1 MRFCPLSP
9 APNDKSIRSG
19 ITDPLEAFN
28 LHFGSEAAVQFS
40 SFRGRVLEFE
50 FSGQA
55 FKSCCASS
63 YFDNFIKMLEES
75 KEIAYSI
82 LEVSIVEGNA
92 QPHYDVKIIKMDFL
106 DEICSAIKKVE
117 ATVKKRLED
126 FEITGKEERLLFNEM
141 CFCILTAN
149 FTAEGGMR
157 IQEQIGDGFGSLTQR
172 DLARK
177 LKSLGYR
184 FPTSRASYIC
194 ENRFLYGSLNGA
206 LNQFKD
212 GWTAREWLVK
222 TVKGLGYKEASHFL
236 RNVGFTDVAI
246 IDRHILKY
254 LKERG
259 LIEMPKTFNRKRYLE
274 MEKILLVIAKKLN
287 LNLAELDLYL
297 WYIMT
302 GKILK

>member
-1 MRFCPLSP
+1 LSP
-9 APNDKSIRSG
+9 ILNNKSKSSAG
-19 ITDPLEAFN
+19 IANALEAFN
-28 LHFGSEAAVQFS
+28 SHFGTEAAARLI

-55 FKSCCASS
+55 FKSSCPSS
-63 YFDNFIKMLEES
+63 YFEEFVKMLEES
-75 KEIAYSI
+75 TGITYSI
-82 LEVSIVEGNA
+82 LEPSGAEG
-92 QPHYDVKIIKMDFL
+92 PYTMKIIKMDFL
-106 DEICSAIKKVE
+106 DEICSVIKKVE
-117 ATVKKRLED
+117 ATVKKRLEE

-149 FTAEGGMR
+149 FTAEGGIR
-157 IQEQIGDGFGSLTQR
+157 IQEQIGDGFSSLTQR
-172 DLARK
+172 DLTDK
-177 LKSLGYR
+177 LKSLSHR

-194 ENRFLYGSLNGA
+194 KNRFLYGSLNDA
-206 LNQFKD
+206 LTQFND

-222 TVKGLGYKEASHFL
+222 TVKGFGYKEASHFL

-246 IDRHILKY
+246 IDRHILRY
-254 LKERG
+254 LKEKG
-259 LIEMPKTFNRKRYLE
+259 LIDMPKTFNRKKYLE
-274 MEKILLVIAKKLN
+274 MEKILLAIAKKLN

>member
-1 MRFCPLSP
+1 LSP
-9 APNDKSIRSG
+9 LPNDKSNSSG
-19 ITDPLEAFN
+19 ITNPLEAFN
-28 LHFGSEAAVQFS
+28 LHFSTEAAVRLI

-50 FSGQA
+50 FFGQA
-55 FKSCCASS
+55 FESCCASS
-63 YFDNFIKMLEES
+63 YFDDFVKMLEES
-75 KEIAYSI
+75 TGIAYSI
-82 LEVSIVEGNA
+82 LEVSVTGGQA
-92 QPHYDVKIIKMDFL
+92 QAHYAVKIIKMDFL
-106 DEICSAIKKVE
+106 DEIRSAVKKVE

-149 FTAEGGMR
+149 FTAEGGVR
-157 IQEQIGDGFGSLTQR
+157 IQEQIGDGFSSLTQC
-172 DLARK
+172 DLAGK
-177 LKSLGYR
+177 LKSLRHR
-184 FPTSRASYIC
+184 FPTSRASYIY

-206 LNQFKD
+206 LSQFKD

-222 TVKGLGYKEASHFL
+222 TVKGFGYKEASHFL

-254 LKERG
+254 LKEMG

-274 MEKILLVIAKKLN
+274 MEKILIAIAKKLN

>member
-1 MRFCPLSP
+1 MSP
-9 APNDKSIRSG
+9 TPNDKSNSSD
-19 ITDPLEAFN
+19 ITDSLETFN
-28 LHFGSEAAVQFS
+28 MHFSTEAAVELL

-55 FKSCCASS
+55 FKNCCASS
-63 YFDNFIKMLEES
+63 YFDDFIKMLEES
-75 KEIAYSI
+75 TGIAYSI
-82 LEVSIVEGNA
+82 LEVSIAGGNA
-92 QPHYDVKIIKMDFL
+92 QPHYTVRIIKMDFL
-106 DEICSAIKKVE
+106 DEISSAIKKVE

-157 IQEQIGDGFGSLTQR
+157 IQEQIGDGFSSLTQR
-172 DLARK
+172 DLAGK
-177 LKSLGYR
+177 LKSLSYR

-194 ENRFLYGSLNGA
+194 ENRFLYGSLNSG

-222 TVKGLGYKEASHFL
+222 NVKGFSYKEASHFL

-254 LKERG
+254 LKETG

-274 MEKILLVIAKKLN
+274 MEKILLAIAKKLN

>member
-1 MRFCPLSP
+1 MRFHPLFHT
-9 APNDKSIRSG
+9 PNDKSNSSDIC
-19 ITDPLEAFN
+19 TPLEAFN
-28 LHFGSEAAVQFS
+28 LHFNTEAAARLS
-40 SFRGRVLEFE
+40 SFRGRILEFE

-55 FKSCCASS
+55 FKSSCPSS
-63 YFDNFIKMLEES
+63 YFEDFVKMLEES
-75 KEIAYSI
+75 TGIAYSI
-82 LEVSIVEGNA
+82 LEASIAEGNA
-92 QPHYDVKIIKMDFL
+92 QPHYAVKIIKMDFL
-106 DEICSAIKKVE
+106 DEILSVIKKTK
-117 ATVKKRLED
+117 ATVKKRLKK

-172 DLARK
+172 DLASK
-177 LKSLGYR
+177 LKSLSHR

-222 TVKGLGYKEASHFL
+222 TVKGFGYKEASHFL

-254 LKERG
+254 LKEMG

-274 MEKILLVIAKKLN
+274 MEKILLIIAKKLN

>member
-1 MRFCPLSP
+1 LSP
-9 APNDKSIRSG
+9 PPNDKSDSSG
-19 ITDPLEAFN
+19 ITNTLEAFN
-28 LHFGSEAAVQFS
+28 LHFGTEAVARLVA
-40 SFRGRVLEFE
+40 FRGRVLEFE

-55 FKSCCASS
+55 FKNSFPFF
-63 YFDNFIKMLEES
+63 YFDNFVKMLEES
-75 KEIAYSI
+75 TGIAYSF
-82 LEVSIVEGNA
+82 LEASIAGGNA
-92 QPHYDVKIIKMDFL
+92 QPHCVVKIIKMDFL
-106 DEICSAIKKVE
+106 DEIRSAVKKTE

-126 FEITGKEERLLFNEM
+126 FEITGRGERLLFNEM

-157 IQEQIGDGFGSLTQR
+157 IQEHIGDGFVSLTQR
-172 DLARK
+172 DLAGK
-177 LKSLGYR
+177 LKSLSYR

-194 ENRFLYGSLNGA
+194 ENRFLYGSLNGV

-212 GWTAREWLVK
+212 GWAAREWLVK
-222 TVKGLGYKEASHFL
+222 TVKGFGYKEASHFL

-254 LKERG
+254 LKETG

-274 MEKILLVIAKKLN
+274 MEKILLTIAKKLN